1 MAINTKIEW
10 TDVTWNPVTGCT
22 KVSQGCKHC
31 YAERVW
37 KRLSKIPNTVYYDRE
52 FTDVQLHRDRLNDP
66 MKWKA
71 PRRVFV
77 NSMSDLFHESVPFD
91 FIKVVFG
98 VMAICKRHQFQIL
111 TKRPERALA
120 FFQWIG
126 DTGEYFDNIFLGVSV
141 EDNETALQ
149 RIPEILKIESIRPWV
164 SIEPLLDV
172 VFLLSDW
179 MKIGI
184 QWVVVGG
191 ESGPGARPM
200 HPDHVRRIQRACEEM
215 NIPFFFKQWGE
226 LLPHCQ
232 SEEHQQYHPVQFP
245 SPNNSSKMNTY
256 YRIGKKQ
263 AGALLDGNKYE
274 EMP

>member
-1 MAINTKIEW
+1 MSINTKIEW
-10 TDVTWNPVTGCT
+10 TDVTWNLTGCA

-37 KRLSKIPNTVYYDRE
+37 KRLSKIPGTIYFGRE

-66 MKWKA
+66 VKWKT
-71 PRRVFV
+71 PRRIFV

-98 VMAICKRHQFQIL
+98 VMAVCKHHQFQVL
-111 TKRPERALA
+111 TKRPERAVE

-126 DTGEYFDNIFLGVSV
+126 DTGEYFENIWLGVSV
-141 EDNETALQ
+141 EDNATALQ
-149 RIPEILKIESIRPWV
+149 RIPEVLKLKSVRLWV
-164 SIEPLLDV
+164 SIEPLLSP
-172 VFLLSDW
+172 VFLLSSWAKD
-179 MKIGI
+179 GV

-200 HPDHVRRIQRACEEM
+200 HPDWVRHLHDQCLET
-215 NIPFFFKQWGE
+215 NIRFFFKQWGE

-232 SEEHQQYHPVQFP
+232 SEEHQQYNPVQFA
-245 SPNNSSKMNTY
+245 SPNNPQKMNTY
-256 YRIGKKQ
+256 YRIGKKR
-263 AGALLDGNKYE
+263 AGALLDGNRYE